1 MSSFDL
7 YQTVT
12 DQIVAMLESG
22 VVPWRSPIL
31 GRSKAGHPKNLN
43 TGRQYRG
50 VNVFLLEGG
59 VCGCE
64 LQESPTKAHKKSAV
78 GKGGGEPSPGN
89 TADRQ
94 KVAARQFE
102 SKPATGK

>member
-12 DQIVAMLESG
+12 DQIIAMLESG

-43 TGRQYRG
+43 TGKQYRG
-50 VNVFLLEGG
+50 VNVFLLAFT
-59 VCGCE
+59 
-64 LQESPTKAHKKSAV
+64 SPISKGTMRLTKRRKYDGSGRNAS
-78 GKGGGEPSPGN
+78 
-89 TADRQ
+89 
-94 KVAARQFE
+94 
-102 SKPATGK
+102 